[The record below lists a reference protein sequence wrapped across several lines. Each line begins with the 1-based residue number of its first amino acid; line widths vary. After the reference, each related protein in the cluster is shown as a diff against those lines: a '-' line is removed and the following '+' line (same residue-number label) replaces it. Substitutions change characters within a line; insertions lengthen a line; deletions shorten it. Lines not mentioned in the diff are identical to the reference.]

1 MNFDLILNSPVFKQ
15 EKEALLNGKG
25 SHAYIIE
32 GAKGIG
38 KKSFA
43 MAASSVHFC
52 SSDEK
57 PCFTCAGCR
66 KIFELIHPDLK
77 IITPEKNLLRVD
89 QVRQVLSTIYE
100 SAYEGASKIYIFE
113 EFHLANEQAQNALLK
128 TLEEPPKSV
137 TFFLLCENSLRL
149 LPTVRSR
156 CKKIRLNEFSE
167 DEIFNQLEKRFPNNE
182 KNRFAAKESFGNI
195 GTAVKI
201 IEDESYS
208 SLNLLAT
215 DILSNSGLKHAHIA
229 MIFSREKDNF
239 LTLAEILEN
248 KLFQRYRL
256 TQDQND
262 LIKIKAVQDAL
273 TAKSKNINSGLI
285 FDRLA
290 YTLAKGGNIWHR

>member
-1 MNFDLILNSPVFKQ
+1 MNLDLILNSPVFKN
-15 EKEALLNGKG
+15 EKEALLQGKG

-43 MAASSVHFC
+43 LAASSIHFC
-52 SSDEK
+52 VGADK
-57 PCFTCAGCR
+57 PCFACPGCR
-66 KIFELIHPDLK
+66 KVFEKIHPDLK
-77 IITPEKNLLRVD
+77 IISPEKNLLRVD
-89 QVRQVLSTIYE
+89 QVRLVLSTIHE

-113 EFHLANEQAQNALLK
+113 DFHLANEQAQNALLK

-137 TFFLLCENSLRL
+137 TFFLLCENSLKL

-156 CKKIRLNEFSE
+156 CKKIRLSE
-167 DEIFNQLEKRFPNNE
+167 YSEEDILNQLEKLFPGNENNV
-182 KNRFAAKESFGNI
+182 FASKECFGNI
-195 GTAVKI
+195 GTAVRLIKD
-201 IEDESYS
+201 EDYN

-215 DILSNSGLKHAHIA
+215 DILSNSDLKHAHIA
-229 MIFSREKDNF
+229 MILEKEKDNF
-239 LTLAEILEN
+239 FTLADILEN
-248 KLFQRYRL
+248 KLFQRYRQ
-256 TQDQND
+256 THDQND

-273 TAKSKNINSGLI
+273 AAKSKNINSGLV